1 MRPMETNLFQHG
13 VDWELFA
20 STFAL
25 IFLAELPDKTAVAVL
40 ILSSQRHPFGV
51 YLGVCGA
58 YVVQNVVAIL
68 AGSLL
73 TLLPHRYVHVGAGVL
88 FLVFAVLMWFRKPEK
103 EGKSKSK
110 SGSPFWKTVWTSFI
124 VIFIAEWGDLT
135 QLATATQVAA
145 NGHPA
150 TVFIASTL
158 ALWAASGMFV
168 LIGHHSKKFIQPH
181 VLQNIAAVAFVL
193 IGLLLL
199 SGFWD
204 K

>member
-1 MRPMETNLFQHG
+1 MESNLFQHG
-13 VDWELFA
+13 ADWGLFA

-51 YLGVCGA
+51 YLGVCAA
-58 YVVQNVVAIL
+58 YLVQNIVAIL

-88 FLVFAVLMWFRKPEK
+88 FLGFALWMWFHKEK
-103 EGKSKSK
+103 AEKKSKVK
-110 SGSPFWKTVWTSFI
+110 SSGQFGKTVWAAFM

-145 NGHPA
+145 SGHPA

-168 LIGHHSKKFIQPH
+168 LIGYHSKKFIQPH
-181 VLQNIAAVAFVL
+181 VLQNIAAVAFGL

>member
-1 MRPMETNLFQHG
+1 MEPNLFQYG
-13 VDWELFA
+13 ADWALFF
-20 STFAL
+20 STFAV

-40 ILSSQRHPFGV
+40 IMASQRHPFGV
-51 YLGVCGA
+51 YLGVCAA
-58 YVVQNVVAIL
+58 YLVQNIVAIL

-73 TLLPHRYVHVGAGVL
+73 MLLPPKYVHMGAGVL
-88 FLVFAVLMWFRKPEK
+88 FLGFGLWMWFHKEK
-103 EGKSKSK
+103 KEKKSKVK
-110 SGSPFWKTVWTSFI
+110 SNGHFGKTVWAAFG

-145 NGHPA
+145 TGHPA
-150 TVFIASTL
+150 TVFLASTA
-158 ALWAASGMFV
+158 ALWTASGLFV
-168 LIGHHSKKFIQPH
+168 LVGHHSKKFIQPQ
-181 VLQNIAAVAFVL
+181 VLQNVAAVAFAL

>member
-1 MRPMETNLFQHG
+1 METNLFQHG
-13 VDWELFA
+13 GDWALFF

-40 ILSSQRHPFGV
+40 IMASQRRPFGV
-51 YLGVCGA
+51 YLGVCAA
-58 YVVQNVVAIL
+58 YVVQNIVAIL

-73 TLLPHRYVHVGAGVL
+73 TLLPQRIVHIVAGIL
-88 FLVFAVLMWFRKPEK
+88 FLAFAFLMWFQK
-103 EGKSKSK
+103 EEK
-110 SGSPFWKTVWTSFI
+110 SGKASLKSGAHFWKTVWAAFL

-145 NGHPA
+145 TGHPV
-150 TVFIASTL
+150 TVFLASTS

-168 LIGHHSKKFIQPH
+168 LIGHHSKKFIQPAI
-181 VLQNIAAVAFVL
+181 LRKIAAVAFLVVG
-193 IGLLLL
+193 ILLL

>member
-1 MRPMETNLFQHG
+1 METNLFQHG
-13 VDWELFA
+13 ADWTLFF

-40 ILSSQRHPFGV
+40 IMASQRHPFGV
-51 YLGVCGA
+51 YAGVCLA
-58 YVVQNVVAIL
+58 YLVQNIVAIL

-73 TLLPHRYVHVGAGVL
+73 TLLPHRAVHAGAGIL
-88 FLVFAVLMWFRKPEK
+88 FLGFAFWMWFHKEEK
-103 EGKSKSK
+103 EKKSKVK
-110 SGSPFWKTVWTSFI
+110 SGGHFGKTVWAAFM

-145 NGHPA
+145 SGHPVV
-150 TVFIASTL
+150 VFLASTA

-181 VLQNIAAVAFVL
+181 VLQNIASVAFAIV
-193 IGLLLL
+193 GVLLL